1 MSIKNVISQQAHT
14 KVSIGSFTLESG
26 ETLQDVELAYE
37 RYGPENA
44 PVILICHALTGNQHA
59 VGSSEN
65 PGWWNGLVGDGC
77 AIDTT
82 AFQVVTFNVLGGCHG
97 STGPASINPE
107 TKEPYRLNFPKIT
120 IRDIVHSQYEAL
132 KLLDIHEVHA
142 VVGGSLG
149 GMQTLEWGLL
159 YPTFMKQLYAL
170 AATPYL
176 SDYGIAFNHI
186 GARAIQDDPA
196 FSNGNYDKN
205 EQLHGFEIARMA
217 GMVTYRSG
225 TLFQKRFDRH
235 QSESLYDIQSY
246 MDYQGEKI
254 KERFDA
260 NSYLYLLE
268 AMNHHD
274 IRRSRG
280 TLQEAATQY
289 QVPLFTVS
297 FEHDLLYPKE
307 LIKPFSQLAA
317 NSEHLHVQTDYGHD
331 GFLVEFNQWGSW
343 LYHKLNEGAVNHH
356 DN

>member
-1 MSIKNVISQQAHT
+1 MSIKYVMNQHAHT
-14 KVSIGSFTLESG
+14 KVSIGNFTLESG
-26 ETLQDVELAYE
+26 DTLQDVELAYE
-37 RYGPENA
+37 RCGPEHA
-44 PVILICHALTGNQHA
+44 PVVLICHALTGNQHT
-59 VGSSEN
+59 VGSSES
-65 PGWWNGLVGDGC
+65 PGWWKGLVGDGC

-82 AFQVVTFNVLGGCHG
+82 AYQVITFNVLGGCHG
-97 STGPASINPE
+97 STGPTSVNPE
-107 TKEPYRLNFPKIT
+107 TQVPYRLNFPKIT
-120 IRDIVHSQYEAL
+120 IRDIVRSQYEAL
-132 KLLDIHEVHA
+132 KTLDIHEVHA

-159 YPTFMKQLYAL
+159 YPKFMKQLYAL

-196 FSNGNYDKN
+196 FLNGNYDKN

-225 TLFQKRFDRH
+225 KLFQKRFDRH
-235 QSESLYDIQSY
+235 QSESFYDIQSY
-246 MDYQGEKI
+246 MNYQGEKI

-274 IRRSRG
+274 ISQSRG
-280 TLQEAATQY
+280 TLQEAAAQY

-307 LIKPFSQLAA
+307 LIQPFSQLAA

-343 LYHKLNEGAVNHH
+343 LSHKLNEGAVNQH